1 MAHSTAINSRKEV
14 DPGGMHRLVV
24 AARAR
29 QPARTADH
37 KGDMSRAASPTR
49 DLLVRALLALG
60 ASVRTTAEALTTSR
74 ADK

>member
-1 MAHSTAINSRKEV
+1 MESGNPSV
-14 DPGGMHRLVV
+14 SL
-24 AARAR
+24 
-29 QPARTADH
+29 
-37 KGDMSRAASPTR
+37 